1 MFTAMSITQVSQK
14 KAMLL
19 HYVWEETCSV
29 FETLTVPEPTEGSE
43 YKTAVKALADY
54 FESQKCFDHHM
65 HIFCQE

>member
-1 MFTAMSITQVSQK
+1 M
-14 KAMLL
+14 
-19 HYVWEETCSV
+19 

-65 HIFCQE
+65 HIFCQEYM